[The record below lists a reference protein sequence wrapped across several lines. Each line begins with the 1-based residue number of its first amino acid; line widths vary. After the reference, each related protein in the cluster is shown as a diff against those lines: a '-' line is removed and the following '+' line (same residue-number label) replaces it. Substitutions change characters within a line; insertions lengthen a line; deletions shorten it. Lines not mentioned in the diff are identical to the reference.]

1 MNVYLYTVD
10 ARDSHVNKL
19 HAPYVGFLIIVIT
32 YTFTI
37 ISVLE
42 SSTEKERE
50 EADKKGYAG
59 IVFNFKRNSR
69 SFMIGRKERKKLVER
84 LFFFSIAEVYNLRK
98 SLFLKETFMYC
109 AQFSNHSPGGNY
121 DLGAL

>member
-84 LFFFSIAEVYNLRK
+84 LFFFFYSRGI
-98 SLFLKETFMYC
+98 
-109 AQFSNHSPGGNY
+109 
-121 DLGAL
+121 